1 MTIDTYSHLA
11 RGIQKA
17 AEQGFDSLVSPKQN
31 DIYEN
36 EPVEKHC

>member
-1 MTIDTYSHLA
+1 MIIDTYSHMA
-11 RGIQKA
+11 GGIQKA

-36 EPVEKHC
+36 GPVEKHY